1 MSGWRWRAHG
11 RSRHRRRRWSPPAD
25 RGGEGP
31 DEWEPSHDAPQALP
45 QRRIRLI
52 LEVGKA
58 KGRVVEVGGPR
69 FLIGR
74 DQRCHLRPNSN
85 AISRLH
91 AAIDQ
96 REGRVFIRDFGS
108 ASGTILNGRSLHDE
122 EAEAFH
128 GDRLQIDV
136 LLFTISIEDQV
147 GRPKQQALDE
157 SLDLLF
163 GGHSTDPHADTMIM
177 KIPDLTA
184 PAPALPPPAPR
195 PRPRLLAPS
204 RPGDPTKKYRHL
216 KYEDVRDVAV
226 VTVLTPDLSE
236 DFDIGSVRI
245 ELEAILEQTAAP
257 PHGPDAWIM

>member
-1 MSGWRWRAHG
+1 MAEADTVARGTAWRRGARPSG
-11 RSRHRRRRWSPPAD
+11 
-25 RGGEGP
+25 
-31 DEWEPSHDAPQALP
+31 
-45 QRRIRLI
+45 IRLVTRPLAPPPRRVRLT

-74 DQRCHLRPNSN
+74 DERCQLRPNSN

-108 ASGTILNGRSLHDE
+108 ASGTTLNGRELHDE

-136 LLFTISIEDQV
+136 LLFTISIEDQGV
-147 GRPKQQALDE
+147 VPRPQALDE
-157 SLDLLF
+157 SLDMLF

-184 PAPALPPPAPR
+184 PAAARRPPPPR
-195 PRPRLLAPS
+195 PRPRI
-204 RPGDPTKKYRHL
+204 
-216 KYEDVRDVAV
+216 
-226 VTVLTPDLSE
+226 LTPL
-236 DFDIGSVRI
+236 
-245 ELEAILEQTAAP
+245 P
-257 PHGPDAWIM
+257 GPSIRRRSFAT